1 MNSLD
6 LEFYYMS
13 GKPIDLTH
21 LRLGIIYQP
30 RLKDFIDN
38 RMDVPYFSHPF
49 LFDKDMISNKK
60 ESVDELVKDLGRLG
74 FLIVYNE
81 ITSITNANNGEKG
94 VLDLLVD
101 ALKLLYKTDNVLV
114 AKTISKIVIDNSIII
129 GDTELEF
136 ISNLVVEMMRID
148 RDEMKRKIEEKN
160 KEAEQDALMDEFERR
175 AKKYAE
181 KKGRKDSDFT
191 LMDMV
196 NVIVHSQTIVDYD
209 RVFDMTI
216 YQLKNSYETLI
227 KKEMFTINL
236 MHRIS
241 PNFKPS
247 EELKLWEE
255 NVHIVKS
262 NLNHPD

>member
-21 LRLGIIYQP
+21 LNLGVIHQP

-38 RMDVPYFSHPF
+38 KMDVSFFSHPF
-49 LFDKDMISNKK
+49 LFDKYMISNKK
-60 ESVDELVKDLGRLG
+60 ESVDELVKDLGKLS

-81 ITSITNANNGEKG
+81 ITSLAYESDEG
-94 VLDLLVD
+94 VLDLLVN

-114 AKTISKIVIDNSIII
+114 AKTISKIIIDGSIII
-129 GDTELEF
+129 GDEELEF
-136 ISNLVVEMMRID
+136 ISALVVEMMRID
-148 RDEMKRKIEEKN
+148 KNDMKKRIEEQTKQ
-160 KEAEQDALMDEFERR
+160 AELDELMSEFERR
-175 AKKYAE
+175 AKKYQE
-181 KKGRKDSDFT
+181 KQDSKNKDFT

-196 NVIVHSQTIVDYD
+196 NVIVHSQSVVDYD

-227 KKEMFTINL
+227 KKESFTINL

-255 NVHIVKS
+255 NVHIVRS
-262 NLNHPD
+262 SLNRQD